1 MATHVTEVDDSSF
14 DKEVLEA
21 KLPVLVDFV
30 GTWCPPCR
38 ALAPIVAQ
46 VAAETVG
53 RARVVTIDADTSP
66 GTARR
71 YGVRGVPTLLVF
83 RDGEKRAQH
92 LGATTREKL
101 LEMLA
106 R

>member
-1 MATHVTEVDDSSF
+1 MATHVREVDDASF
-14 DKEVLEA
+14 DREVLEA
-21 KLPVLVDFV
+21 NLPVLVDFV

-38 ALAPIVAQ
+38 ALAPIVAE

-53 RARVVTIDADTSP
+53 RAKVVTIDADTSP

-71 YGVRGVPTLLVF
+71 YGIRGVPTLLVF
-83 RDGEKRAQH
+83 RGGEKRAQH
-92 LGATTREKL
+92 LGATTKEKL
-101 LEMLA
+101 LELLT